1 MKRVRIPKNKFA
13 LLFKQYANTGFLQY
27 INNLRLEYVAG
38 MLKEHPEYAIE
49 AIAGECGIP
58 NKQTFLPSLS

>member
-1 MKRVRIPKNKFA
+1 
-13 LLFKQYANTGFLQY
+13 
-27 INNLRLEYVAG
+27 

-58 NKQTFLPSLS
+58 NKQTFYRLFLEQYGMTPAEYRMSKKQAENEINERIFGTF